1 MLKSLIFIEVL
12 FALLILSARGLAAEP
27 TAHAEINRF
36 LDGFHVDASKAN
48 FDGYFNRFASNG
60 YFLGTDA
67 SERWSVSAFKLYAKP
82 HFDKGRGWTY
92 LPVERNIEREGD
104 FAWFDEQLDNERLG
118 RCRGTGVLIKENG
131 EWKVLHYSLT
141 FLITNSIAAEVGALT
156 MKALP

>member
-12 FALLILSARGLAAEP
+12 IVLLVLSSRGLAAEP
-27 TAHAEINRF
+27 PAHAEINRF

-104 FAWFDEQLDNERLG
+104 FAWLDEQLDNERLG

-131 EWKVLHYSLT
+131 EWKVLRYSLT
-141 FLITNSIAAEVGALT
+141 FLIPNSIAAVVGALT

>member
-1 MLKSLIFIEVL
+1 MSMRQKPTLMVILIVL
-12 FALLILSARGLAAEP
+12 PVMAIFLAPTLLSGGL
-27 TAHAEINRF
+27 F
-36 LDGFHVDASKAN
+36 Q
-48 FDGYFNRFASNG
+48 
-60 YFLGTDA
+60 
-67 SERWSVSAFKLYAKP
+67 WSVSAFKLYAKP

-141 FLITNSIAAEVGALT
+141 FLIPNSIAAEVGALT
-156 MKALP
+156 MKASP